1 MRSRRPARWRRALPP
16 LLLGLLLG
24 PGPPAVRAQ
33 ERTPPGTEGAPLL
46 RRRTVRD
53 ADHVRGL
60 WVTRWEFHTPGE
72 VEALAVEAADAGLT
86 DLFFQVRGRGDA
98 FYHSALEPWGAE
110 LTGRLGADP
119 GWDPLAVAVAAAHA
133 HGLRLHAWINTFPMW
148 SGSTPPPET
157 SPRHIL
163 LEHPEWVM
171 TDREGH
177 IQRPGNRFGYVSG
190 APGNPE
196 VQARIEAVVL
206 DLVTHYE
213 VDGIHFDYIRL
224 PDQNYSYDAVSRVRY
239 MRESVDETYLE
250 WQADQI
256 SGMLRRIAER
266 ARAARPGL
274 IISAAS
280 VNHYYRA
287 VGIFAQDPVAWT
299 AEGVLDYVVPMAY
312 TPVPG
317 EFADMLHGYREA
329 LPALRVVMGINLEEM
344 PGAPGS
350 VADQVRQSLEET
362 SGHVFF
368 SLQAFRGLLAQTA
381 PGDDLYTSLERLQ
394 GTPLAVAEL
403 DPVGVARLLAGVARR
418 LTAVLL
424 LLP

>member
-1 MRSRRPARWRRALPP
+1 MKSRRPFLRRRALP
-16 LLLGLLLG
+16 LFLLGLLLP
-24 PGPPAVRAQ
+24 PGSPAARAQ
-33 ERTPPGTEGAPLL
+33 ERIPPGTGETLL
-46 RRRTVRD
+46 LHTRTVRD

-72 VEALAVEAADAGLT
+72 VEALAAEAADAGLT
-86 DLFFQVRGRGDA
+86 DLFFQVRGQGDA
-98 FYHSALEPWGAE
+98 FYRSALEPWGAE
-110 LTGRLGADP
+110 LTGRLGGDP

-133 HGLRLHAWINTFPMW
+133 RGLRLHAWINTFPMW

-157 SPRHIL
+157 SPRQVL

-171 TDREGH
+171 TDREGR
-177 IQRPGNRFGYVSG
+177 IQRLGNRFGYVSG

-196 VQARIEAVVL
+196 VQARVEAVVL
-206 DLVTHYE
+206 DLVDHYQ

-224 PDQNYSYDAVSRVRY
+224 PDQDYSYDAVSRVRY
-239 MRESVDETYLE
+239 LRESVDETYLE

-274 IISAAS
+274 ILSAAI
-280 VNHYYRA
+280 VNHYHRA

-312 TPVPG
+312 TPRPG
-317 EFADMLHGYREA
+317 EFADMIHGYREA
-329 LPALRVVMGINLEEM
+329 LPASRVVMGINLEEM
-344 PGAPGS
+344 PGDPGT
-350 VADQVRQSLEET
+350 VADQVRQSLEGT

-368 SLQAFRGLLAQTA
+368 SRRAFQGLLARA
-381 PGDDLYTSLERLQ
+381 ALDGDLYAGLERLQ
-394 GTPLAVAEL
+394 GTPLAVAEP
-403 DPVGVARLLAGVARR
+403 DPAALARLLVGVARR
-418 LTAVLL
+418 LAAVLL